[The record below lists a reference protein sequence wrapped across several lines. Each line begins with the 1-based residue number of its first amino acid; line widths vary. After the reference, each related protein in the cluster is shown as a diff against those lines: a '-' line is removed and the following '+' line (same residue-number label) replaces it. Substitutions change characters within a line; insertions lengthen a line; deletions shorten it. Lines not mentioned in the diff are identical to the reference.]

1 MKVQKKN
8 PTTKSSILMDKH
20 PLVDILNLPNT
31 NGQWFLLISSFDVIY
46 FLDSFRVLGQA
57 GQAIDGVRGHGNYM
71 ALLQRFLGPTQD
83 FVIIVVINIFNSKKQ
98 GTT

>member
-1 MKVQKKN
+1 
-8 PTTKSSILMDKH
+8 MDKY

-46 FLDSFRVLGQA
+46 FPDGFRVLGQA
-57 GQAIDGVRGHGNYM
+57 GQAVDGVCGQGDYM
-71 ALLQRFLGPTQD
+71 ALLQTFLGPSQD
-83 FVIIVVINIFNSKKQ
+83 FVIIVIINIFNSQKQ